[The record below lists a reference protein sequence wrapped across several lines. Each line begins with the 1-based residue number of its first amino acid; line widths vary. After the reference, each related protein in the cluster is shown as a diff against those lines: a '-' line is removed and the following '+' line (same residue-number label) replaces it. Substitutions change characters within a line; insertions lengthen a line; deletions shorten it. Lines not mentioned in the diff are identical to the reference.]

1 MRIFFEKRKALS
13 RKAILLVPIASFF
26 ISLFLTAILLA
37 IFKVNPFVTYAAMF
51 KGAFGS
57 WPNFTE
63 TLVKSIPLMLTGLGV
78 LIAFRLKFWNIGAE
92 GQLTFGG
99 IAATWVALFWSPFL
113 PPCMVLPASIIMGM
127 LGGAL
132 WAGIPAFLK
141 VSLKVDEVLTT
152 LMLNYIAI
160 LFSEHLYYG
169 PWRDPKGYGFPGTS
183 PFPDCACL
191 PRITGRVHLGLL
203 FALVLALLIW
213 FILNRTRW
221 GFELK
226 VIGNNQS
233 AAQCQGIN
241 IARNILIA
249 LLFAGA
255 LSGLA
260 GVCEVTGISRRLQH
274 GLSIGYGYTA
284 IIVAWLA
291 QLNPFAAIIVAVLIA
306 ALLVGGDQVQ
316 MMMGL
321 PAAMGLVL
329 QGMILFPMLAGF
341 LFTEYKLR
349 FIQDRGP
356 NKLCNLACLL
366 ARLLR
371 CVKGHIR
378 KVCTL

>member
-1 MRIFFEKRKALS
+1 MRIVFEKRKTLS
-13 RKAILLVPIASFF
+13 RKAVLLVPLASFF
-26 ISLFLTAILLA
+26 ISLLLTAVLLT
-37 IFKVNPFVTYAAMF
+37 IFKTNPFVTFAAMF
-51 KGAFGS
+51 KGAFGT

-63 TLVKSIPLMLTGLGV
+63 TLVKAIPLMLTGLGV

-99 IAATWVALFWSPFL
+99 IGATWVVLFWSPFL
-113 PPCMVLPASIIMGM
+113 SPWMVLPVSIIIGM
-127 LGGAL
+127 LAGAL

-152 LMLNYIAI
+152 LMLNYVAI
-160 LFSEHLYYG
+160 LFAEHLYYG
-169 PWRDPKGYGFPGTS
+169 PWRDPKGYGFPGTPS
-183 PFPDCACL
+183 FPEFAWL
-191 PRITGRVHLGLL
+191 PRIAGRAHLGLI
-203 FALVLALLIW
+203 FALVLAVLIW

-226 VIGNNQS
+226 IIGNNPA
-233 AAQCQGIN
+233 AAQCQGIS
-241 IARNILIA
+241 IARNIMIA

-260 GVCEVTGISRRLQH
+260 GVCEVTAISRRLQQ

-291 QLNPFAAIIVAVLIA
+291 QLNPIAAIMVAVLMA

-329 QGMILFPMLAGF
+329 QGMLLFPMLAGS

-349 FIQDRGP
+349 FIRS
-356 NKLCNLACLL
+356 
-366 ARLLR
+366 RLS
-371 CVKGHIR
+371 G
-378 KVCTL
+378 TLGA

>member
-1 MRIFFEKRKALS
+1 MRIVFEKRKTLS
-13 RKAILLVPIASFF
+13 RKAVLLVPLASFF
-26 ISLFLTAILLA
+26 ISLLLTAVLLT
-37 IFKVNPFVTYAAMF
+37 IFKTNPFVTFAAMF

-57 WPNFTE
+57 GPNFTE
-63 TLVKSIPLMLTGLGV
+63 TLVKATPLMLTGLGV

-99 IAATWVALFWSPFL
+99 IAATWVVLFGSPFL
-113 PPCMVLPASIIMGM
+113 TPGMVLPVSIMVGM
-127 LGGAL
+127 LAGAV

-152 LMLNYIAI
+152 LMLNYVAI
-160 LFSEHLYYG
+160 LFAEHLYYG
-169 PWRDPKGYGFPGTS
+169 PWRDPKGYGFPGT
-183 PFPDCACL
+183 PAFPEFAWL
-191 PRITGRVHLGLL
+191 PRIAGRAHLGLI
-203 FALVLALLIW
+203 FAVVLAVLIW

-221 GFELK
+221 GFEIK
-226 VIGNNQS
+226 IIGNNPA

-241 IARNILIA
+241 IARNILLA

-260 GVCEVTGISRRLQH
+260 GACEVTGISRRLQQ

-291 QLNPFAAIIVAVLIA
+291 QLNPMAAILVAVLMA

-321 PAAMGLVL
+321 PASMGLVL
-329 QGMILFPMLAGF
+329 QGMLLIPMLAGS
-341 LFTEYKLR
+341 LFTEYRLR
-349 FIQDRGP
+349 LIRS
-356 NKLCNLACLL
+356 
-366 ARLLR
+366 RLS
-371 CVKGHIR
+371 G
-378 KVCTL
+378 TLDA

>member
-1 MRIFFEKRKALS
+1 
-13 RKAILLVPIASFF
+13 
-26 ISLFLTAILLA
+26 
-37 IFKVNPFVTYAAMF
+37 MF

-63 TLVKSIPLMLTGLGV
+63 TLVKAIPLMLTGLGV

-92 GQLTFGG
+92 GQLILGG
-99 IAATWVALFWSPFL
+99 IAATWVVLFWSPFL
-113 PPCMVLPASIIMGM
+113 PPWMVLPTSIMIGM
-127 LGGAL
+127 LAGAL
-132 WAGIPAFLK
+132 WAGIPALLK

-152 LMLNYIAI
+152 LMLNYVAI

-169 PWRDPKGYGFPGTS
+169 PWRDPRGYGFPGTP
-183 PFPDCACL
+183 PFPDFGWL
-191 PRITGRVHLGLL
+191 PRIAGRAHLGLI
-203 FALVLALLIW
+203 FALVLALMIW

-226 VIGNNQS
+226 VIGNNPS
-233 AAQCQGIN
+233 AAQCLGIN

-255 LSGLA
+255 LSGLGGA
-260 GVCEVTGISRRLQH
+260 CEVTGISRRLQA

-291 QLNPFAAIIVAVLIA
+291 QLNPIAAIIVAVLIA

-329 QGMILFPMLAGF
+329 QGMILFPMLAGS
-341 LFTEYKLR
+341 LFTEYKLH
-349 FIQDRGP
+349 
-356 NKLCNLACLL
+356 L
-366 ARLLR
+366 
-371 CVKGHIR
+371 IR
-378 KVCTL
+378 QKRTADSSTEQVGE